1 MKTAIVIL
9 CVILAVLLVLAG
21 VLFFTDYTPRPE
33 ETSTPEMDGQ
43 STEPSRTEPPRT
55 EAPTTEEPT
64 QPPLE
69 MILQEPAVYLNG
81 SQVESYHINGQ
92 HYISAALFAETAGL
106 TLESEDPVKMSGG
119 QDTVE
124 FSADGQ
130 SLTANGESRSV
141 TEGVLVNDG
150 VTYILFGDVARALNY
165 PIYVDDQ
172 TNVTYITPSARR
184 FEIPENVNVPVLM
197 YHAVSD
203 DMWGIGELFVSPSS
217 MEEQLKYLVDN
228 GYDAIW
234 FEDLAHL
241 EDYDKPVILTFDD
254 GYDDNYTELFP
265 LLKEYNV
272 KATIF
277 VIGNAPGTN
286 HKMTAEQIKE
296 LSGSGLVSI
305 QSHAYTHDDLDVMGE
320 ETLEFEFS
328 ESKRA
333 ITRITGKE
341 PSVLCYPTGKFS
353 NLTLEVAARHYQFG
367 LKMVGGLYNT
377 SDDPFLVSRYY
388 ISRYTDIYT
397 FAAYISSAGS

>member
-1 MKTAIVIL
+1 MKTTIIIL
-9 CVILAVLLVLAG
+9 SIILALLLVLAG
-21 VLFFTDYTPRPE
+21 VVFFMDYEPQPE
-33 ETSTPEMDGQ
+33 EPASELASQ
-43 STEPSRTEPPRT
+43 STEPSSTQEPST

-64 QPPLE
+64 EPPLE
-69 MILQEPAVYLNG
+69 KTLQEPAVYLNG
-81 SQVESYHINGQ
+81 TQVESYHINGQ
-92 HYISAALFAETAGL
+92 HYISAALFAETVGL
-106 TLESEDPVKMSGG
+106 TLEGEEPVKLSGRL
-119 QDTVE
+119 DTVE

-130 SLTANGESRSV
+130 SLTVNGETLPV
-141 TEGVLVNDG
+141 TDGVLADEDG
-150 VTYILFGDVARALNY
+150 TYILFDDTAKALDY

-172 TNVTYITPSARR
+172 TDITYITPSARS
-184 FEIPENVNVPVLM
+184 FEIPEDVNVPVLM

-203 DMWGIGELFVSPSS
+203 NMWGIGELFVSPTS
-217 MEEQLKYLVDN
+217 MEEQLQYLTEN

-265 LLKEYNV
+265 LLQEYNV

-277 VIGNAPGTN
+277 IIGNAPGTN
-286 HKMTAEQIKE
+286 HKMTEEQIKE
-296 LSGSGLVSI
+296 LSDSGLVSI
-305 QSHAYTHDDLDVMGE
+305 QSHAYTHDDLDAMGE
-320 ETLEFEFS
+320 ETLEFELG

-341 PSVLCYPTGKFS
+341 PSVLCYPTGKYS
-353 NLTLEVAARHYQFG
+353 NLTLEVAARYYNFG

-397 FAAYISSAGS
+397 FAAYISDAGT